1 VSGVPPHGRSPDT
14 LEGFSPL
21 TAMADENANR
31 AAEQSPGGRG
41 VK

>member
-1 VSGVPPHGRSPDT
+1 VSGVPPHWRSPDT
-14 LEGFSPL
+14 LDSFPPL
-21 TAMADENANR
+21 TATADQDANG